1 MADDRDKDTTFF
13 ERRVLPSL
21 ASADPLNLGG
31 CIRDLG
37 DYPYLHLDV
46 EDGNFISNITFGMKT
61 IRAAARAA
69 KQELDAHLM
78 VSDPRPWVEELLA
91 AGIRN
96 IAFHAETQRYPYELL
111 HRIREAGGRG
121 GLAFNFMEDP
131 AAALWYLDEL
141 DYVLIMTSE
150 PDGQDQLFRPEL
162 IRKVKAARQMF
173 PAGVSICVDGG
184 VSPGNMMQLAQ
195 AGADAFVMGRAV
207 WNTENPGETAERIC
221 RMLNRSGKAEAGIRE
236 RGMYL

>member
-1 MADDRDKDTTFF
+1 MTDDRYKDTAALM
-13 ERRVLPSL
+13 RRVLPSL

-31 CIRDLG
+31 CIRELG

-61 IRAAARAA
+61 IRAAAGVS

-150 PDGQDQLFRPEL
+150 PDGQDQLFRPDL
-162 IRKVKAARQMF
+162 IRKVRAVRQML
-173 PAGVSICVDGG
+173 PARVSICVDGG
-184 VSPGNMMQLAQ
+184 VSQSNMVQLSQ
-195 AGADAFVMGRAV
+195 AGADSLIMGRAV
-207 WNTENPGETAERIC
+207 WNTEKPGETAARFC
-221 RMLNRSGKAEAGIRE
+221 RVLNQTGQAG
-236 RGMYL
+236 GYS